1 MLTLDKTRIPELRGS
16 LEDGDSGEDAIRD
29 DKREEQVA
37 ANGGETPWST
47 GTKLEA
53 GDNSIPRRIVLTR
66 EQSCSRPARSFIYI
80 FFSTIKILE
89 AKKPADEHGLFS
101 SFMLLPET
109 LSHQQQR
116 NS

>member
-1 MLTLDKTRIPELRGS
+1 MLALDKTRIPELRGS

-89 AKKPADEHGLFS
+89 AKKNCRRAWPFFKFHAS
-101 SFMLLPET
+101 P
-109 LSHQQQR
+109 R
-116 NS
+116 NSITSATT